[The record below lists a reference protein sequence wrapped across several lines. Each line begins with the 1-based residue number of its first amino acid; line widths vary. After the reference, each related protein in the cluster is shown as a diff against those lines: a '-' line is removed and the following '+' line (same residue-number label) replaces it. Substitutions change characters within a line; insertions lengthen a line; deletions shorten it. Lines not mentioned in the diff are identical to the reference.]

1 MSHTPFWK
9 KALEEPN
16 AVGWI
21 VLLILVVAIGAGLL
35 YLDADDD
42 GAATASRPPPAGRV
56 AR

>member
-1 MSHTPFWK
+1 MSHNPFWK

-35 YLDADDD
+35 YLDA
-42 GAATASRPPPAGRV
+42 G
-56 AR
+56 